1 MKKIER
7 TIAKHLLQIKA
18 IKLEPA
24 KPFLWAS
31 GWKSPIYCDNRL
43 VLSFPETRNLVAGSF
58 CELIHSHFPDVTMI
72 TGVATGAIAH
82 GMLVA
87 DRLDLPFSY
96 VRTAPKA
103 HGLEGMIEGQVK
115 KDDRVVVI
123 EDLVS
128 TGRSSLA
135 AVSALR
141 EAGCEILGMAAIF
154 TYGFD
159 IASESFRKNN
169 CKLQS
174 LTNYHTL
181 IEVAREMKLVDPED
195 LGTLNNWRQDPA
207 HWGDIT

>member
-115 KDDRVVVI
+115 NDDRVVVI

-159 IASESFRKNN
+159 VASESFRKNN

>member
-7 TIAKHLLQIKA
+7 TIAEHLLQIKA

-207 HWGDIT
+207 RWGDIT